1 MLENKEVVV
10 ENEQLD
16 EFDDLEF
23 DQEMLSDYL
32 AMAHRC

>member
-1 MLENKEVVV
+1 MLENKEVVT
-10 ENEQLD
+10 ENELLD
-16 EFDDLEF
+16 EFEDLEF